1 MDDLESL
8 GRQATR
14 LIFRAVG
21 FIVAL
26 QVFILFAAVVGV
38 GLEFLF
44 GPTPLGRIALFVL
57 SLEIRLL
64 QSIF

>member
-8 GRQATR
+8 GRRTVG
-14 LIFRAVG
+14 LIFKAVG
-21 FIVAL
+21 FIVDA
-26 QVFILFAAVVGV
+26 QASILFLAIVGV